1 MGRIGDNDV
10 HAAYVEF
17 RAKESDKCLSAQCI
31 YCQSVRAKNTSRQR
45 QHLLE
50 CPNYLSAMKEHN
62 PDNAI
67 LHESINGTPTVTP
80 AKVPKKRDHDTMI
93 SGFQG
98 DSSASRSFPIPKPV
112 LERDFQMSVQLNP
125 KISVGPGIWG
135 QRNWVSYISGH
146 WNGRWG
152 KGTVV
157 PGGQDK
163 QLVAP
168 DLSTHLDSS
177 YLLQTHDHPPAYISV
192 KNEGW
197 RVGPRDVLEKLDNPA
212 EADEVDPKTYSFRLY
227 IHMETGDPRYLHLN
241 TGMWVGSGIRR
252 GTEVIYDAY
261 RVI

>member
-1 MGRIGDNDV
+1 
-10 HAAYVEF
+10 
-17 RAKESDKCLSAQCI
+17 
-31 YCQSVRAKNTSRQR
+31 
-45 QHLLE
+45 
-50 CPNYLSAMKEHN
+50 MKEHN

-80 AKVPKKRDHDTMI
+80 AKPPKKRDHDTMI

-157 PGGQDK
+157 VRDP
-163 QLVAP
+163 LVSYSL
-168 DLSTHLDSS
+168 LSLTLF
-177 YLLQTHDHPPAYISV
+177 LI
-192 KNEGW
+192 
-197 RVGPRDVLEKLDNPA
+197 
-212 EADEVDPKTYSFRLY
+212 
-227 IHMETGDPRYLHLN
+227 
-241 TGMWVGSGIRR
+241 
-252 GTEVIYDAY
+252 
-261 RVI
+261 

>member
-1 MGRIGDNDV
+1 
-10 HAAYVEF
+10 
-17 RAKESDKCLSAQCI
+17 
-31 YCQSVRAKNTSRQR
+31 
-45 QHLLE
+45 
-50 CPNYLSAMKEHN
+50 MKEHN

-157 PGGQDK
+157 VRSP
-163 QLVAP
+163 
-168 DLSTHLDSS
+168 
-177 YLLQTHDHPPAYISV
+177 
-192 KNEGW
+192 
-197 RVGPRDVLEKLDNPA
+197 
-212 EADEVDPKTYSFRLY
+212 RLY
-227 IHMETGDPRYLHLN
+227 FLSYSLLLTVIADTISHTAWRPGQTARRARSFYPPRLLLPPPNPRPSSCLHQRQE
-241 TGMWVGSGIRR
+241 RR
-252 GTEVIYDAY
+252 MACRPARGA
-261 RVI
+261 